1 MAKKKQEIEIAVNYK
16 TNQGQ
21 VTKEMTEAEK
31 EAKKLADQLKATEKA
46 QDDLSKSTE
55 QAGKALI
62 DNTVVTEGLDKV
74 TGGLFSTIKNLTFG
88 LVDGVRN
95 IVNYTKGMFSATTAT
110 GGLTTGMKLLR
121 GALISTGI
129 GAFVVALGMVVSYMN
144 NATKSTKGFIGSLN
158 DLGDNLSDE
167 TQYAMKFAEAAR
179 DADKAMVGVELSKL
193 ENDFKAKL
201 ISHSN
206 YVKER
211 AKLNQELV
219 DIDNEYNNLIYGII
233 NNSDLDSH
241 SIFGDEKYINF
252 HKQLYELDVLFGRQI
267 VNISNNYNT
276 FSEALKHKYEDGRI
290 SLEQYNKE
298 IKKLSDKFLN
308 DEKNTTLRYNEEK
321 RKIQNKEYGLISA
334 EIDKQNEEILDKEE
348 SFYKKSLDILSNQGI
363 VLSGGLGLLVSKLK
377 KDIDDDID
385 QLKIQNED
393 FYVISESL
401 RSSSKKDIENKR
413 NEIEIQKKLELEEKA
428 LELSR
433 LDRNRKREVEN
444 QFTLGIQEKFYALF
458 NENEAK
464 RIDDL
469 EKNSN
474 ILNKTERF
482 EATKLTNTYYN
493 AQKDILTEKE
503 NLYNTWN
510 SLDLEQFAIDMTNV
524 GNTKGMTNFINKL
537 MGIDDDLD
545 KQLNQVKENV
555 EARIDIIKSATI
567 ELQSYEIDKTRE
579 SQEKL
584 AELRIDA
591 IEKEREFKLLEL
603 EELKASEEEKEK
615 IRQYYNTEMVREAEN
630 AQKALK
636 EIDKRELAGK
646 MALADGISS
655 IFDSLSSQSKENGS
669 IAKGLGI
676 ASVMIDTTVSAISA
690 YKGMVEQFP
699 GPVGIAAGA
708 VAATA
713 IGLNGLQAINKIK
726 AVKVDGSEN
735 GGGGGSVATNQPN
748 VQFVSSSENQI
759 ANTINATNENIAD
772 NPAEQEPIK
781 AYVVSSD
788 ISTAQSLERNAINNS
803 SL

>member
-55 QAGKALI
+55 QAGKAI
-62 DNTVVTEGLDKV
+62 ANNSVVTETLDKV
-74 TGGLFSTIKNLTFG
+74 TGGLFTTVKNLTFG
-88 LVDGVRN
+88 LIDGARN
-95 IVNYTKGMFSATTAT
+95 VVNYTKGMFSATTAT

-121 GALISTGI
+121 GALITTGI
-129 GAFVVALGMVVSYMN
+129 GAFVVALGTLVSYMT
-144 NATKSTKGFIGSLN
+144 NAKKSTIEFIGSID
-158 DLGDNLSDE
+158 DLGDQASKG
-167 TQYAMKFAEAAR
+167 TSYAKKFAEAWR
-179 DADKAMVGVELSKL
+179 DANKATTETEIADL
-193 ENDFKAKL
+193 ENQYKNNEISFKEYIKRKNELNNELLDIEEDFFNVMYEFDTNRSEERKKQIERDNKDNLQAYRDGL
-201 ISHSN
+201 IS
-206 YVKER
+206 R
-211 AKLNQELV
+211 
-219 DIDNEYNNLIYGII
+219 
-233 NNSDLDSH
+233 
-241 SIFGDEKYINF
+241 
-252 HKQLYELDVLFGRQI
+252 
-267 VNISNNYNT
+267 
-276 FSEALKHKYEDGRI
+276 
-290 SLEQYNKE
+290 EQYNLEYQKILKNFDGLVHTE
-298 IKKLSDKFLN
+298 LKNMYNKV
-308 DEKNTTLRYNEEK
+308 DELEN
-321 RKIQNKEYGLISA
+321 
-334 EIDKQNEEILDKEE
+334 
-348 SFYKKSLDILSNQGI
+348 SFYTTSVDKLDNTLTNNFYSWLNK
-363 VLSGGLGLLVSKLK
+363 VNKNVFNSYF
-377 KDIDDDID
+377 DDIKTFKQKQD
-385 QLKIQNED
+385 ELINDLEGQAKD
-393 FYVISESL
+393 FEGLTATQQESL
-401 RSSSKKDIENKR
+401 RKGIEAKR
-413 NEIEIQKKLELEEKA
+413 KELEIQQKLELEEKA

-433 LDRNRKREVEN
+433 LDRARKREVEN
-444 QFTLGIQEKFYALF
+444 AFTLGIQEKFYALF

-469 EKNSN
+469 EKNSD

-615 IRQYYNTEMVREAEN
+615 VRQYYNTEMVREAEN

-748 VQFVSSSENQI
+748 VSFVSSSENQI